1 MNENVVLFRLYVAGQ
16 LPNSQR
22 ALANLTEICRQ
33 HLADRYRIEVVD
45 VFEAPDRALADN
57 VLLTPAL
64 VIGPPLSPRTIVG
77 DLSDAAVLLR
87 VLHSDIDQDGA
98 RRDLVPQP

>member
-1 MNENVVLFRLYVAGQ
+1 MDEHDVFFRLYVAGQ

-22 ALANLTEICRQ
+22 ALANLTEFCRQ
-33 HLADRYRIEVVD
+33 HLAGRHRIEVVD
-45 VFEAPDRALADN
+45 VFEDPDRALADN

-64 VIGPPLSPRTIVG
+64 VIGAPLSPRTIVG
-77 DLSDAAVLLR
+77 DLSDAAILLR
-87 VLHSDIDQDGA
+87 VLHREIDQDGA